1 MSRSGKQCPAYHNVG
16 SEKPHIH
23 NVLQRGKAESG
34 SRGIYDAVNG
44 LPEIA
49 APVDAD
55 PNCDEFEELFDGAD
69 QQEAHLCR
77 ADEVFLWQDGPCD
90 ILQNKC
96 GNGTGAPP
104 EKHTTNIRKRPLI
117 LAGLPV
123 EIPQP
128 KQPGH
133 EPENRK
139 NRHQIITSELTL
151 LALDRITQ
159 SYRRAK
165 ASTAANKPAGQCF
178 RRAGQIKSDLS
189 HAIGPEFCRSEER
202 ANGRQSR
209 VPRGTVP
216 QCKWHNTCERLH

>member
-1 MSRSGKQCPAYHNVG
+1 MSRSGKQCPAYHNGG

-23 NVLQRGKAESG
+23 NVLQRGKAEGG

-49 APVDAD
+49 APVNAH
-55 PNCDEFEELFDGAD
+55 PNCYQFEELFDGAD
-69 QQEAHLCR
+69 QQKANLCGLQ
-77 ADEVFLWQDGPCD
+77 EVFLWQDGPCD
-90 ILQNKC
+90 ILQSKC
-96 GNGTGAPP
+96 GNSTGAPP
-104 EKHTTNIRKRPLI
+104 EKHATNIRKRPLI

-128 KQPGH
+128 KQSRH
-133 EPENRK
+133 EPQNRK

-178 RRAGQIKSDLS
+178 WRAGEIKSDLS
-189 HAIGPEFCRSEER
+189 HAIGPPFCRSEEWR
-202 ANGRQSR
+202 TTGNPAFRS
-209 VPRGTVP
+209 GTVP

>member
-1 MSRSGKQCPAYHNVG
+1 MPIQTAT
-16 SEKPHIH
+16 
-23 NVLQRGKAESG
+23 Q
-34 SRGIYDAVNG
+34 
-44 LPEIA
+44 
-49 APVDAD
+49 
-55 PNCDEFEELFDGAD
+55 FEELFDGAD
-69 QQEAHLCR
+69 QQKAYLCGLH
-77 ADEVFLWQDGPCD
+77 EVFLWQDGPCD
-90 ILQNKC
+90 ILQSKC

-104 EKHTTNIRKRPLI
+104 EKHATNISKRPLI

-128 KQPGH
+128 KQSGH

-178 RRAGQIKSDLS
+178 WRAGEIKSDLS
-189 HAIGPEFCRSEER
+189 HAIGPAFCRSEER
-202 ANGRQSR
+202 RMTGNPAFRAGRSHSANGTIPVRGCTKSALRIQR
-209 VPRGTVP
+209 PTTLEIHYDRICCAVPIIKITVR
-216 QCKWHNTCERLH
+216 TAG